1 MTKHIKTEGIVLKET
16 PLGENG
22 KLLVFFTKEY
32 GKISVAAKGVKKPGS
47 SLVQLSQLFAYSRLE
62 LYKGNS
68 SLYTLTGGTLI
79 EPFFGLSEDFERISA
94 AGQMIREEENR
105 GKLPH
110 NFLRTDGYV
119 IQEDFPDEETLRLF
133 LNSLYFISTGKRKPE
148 FIKSIFMLKM
158 MQYQGILPEVQEI
171 EEMWRKKLMKG
182 TVNALEHILSSEI
195 GDLFAFGVSDIVYEE
210 LESIAEMFSFE
221 IN

>member
-1 MTKHIKTEGIVLKET
+1 MTKHIITEGIVLKET

-94 AGQMIREEENR
+94 AGKMSIVLL
-105 GKLPH
+105 K
-110 NFLRTDGYV
+110 V
-119 IQEDFPDEETLRLF
+119 IQEDLPDEETLRLF

>member
-1 MTKHIKTEGIVLKET
+1 
-16 PLGENG
+16 
-22 KLLVFFTKEY
+22 
-32 GKISVAAKGVKKPGS
+32 
-47 SLVQLSQLFAYSRLE
+47 
-62 LYKGNS
+62 
-68 SLYTLTGGTLI
+68 
-79 EPFFGLSEDFERISA
+79 
-94 AGQMIREEENR
+94 
-105 GKLPH
+105 
-110 NFLRTDGYV
+110 
-119 IQEDFPDEETLRLF
+119 
-133 LNSLYFISTGKRKPE
+133 
-148 FIKSIFMLKM
+148 